1 MTILQYTVQPIPPN
15 KNGKQKEPGRGIG
28 GDNPPMPHRT
38 MSRPHRRTNGI
49 GVEDH
54 PAVERKT
61 PGIGDNVARSTDQIK
76 MANRKN
82 REIGRGIG
90 GDSCRS
96 LPCNPP
102 VPRDQRY
109 RRGMGG
115 DHPAVERKTPGVGDN
130 VARSADQRGGDE
142 TKVHQRDGVETEG
155 GNKALDNSNSMKAA
169 VVDRKSAPS
178 RPHQIAPPSIM
189 ESSSNFDQ
197 ITSRS
202 SNYDRYSFNF
212 TTPLPTQ
219 LKMPSP
225 RERSSSRSRSRS
237 PPGSPRLS
245 IHDLVRT
252 QSAKYSAGW
261 RAKSPP
267 HPIPIQYYGKD
278 NQPQYR
284 KEWIKHQEI
293 KAENAHKEDDE
304 NNLFTESIK
313 MVSDGRA
320 QLLVNNGY
328 NMYGQRLTEGR
339 NFFDKP
345 FDEEYEMFD
354 WLPQWVQLSKSRTYM
369 P

>member
-1 MTILQYTVQPIPPN
+1 
-15 KNGKQKEPGRGIG
+15 
-28 GDNPPMPHRT
+28 
-38 MSRPHRRTNGI
+38 
-49 GVEDH
+49 
-54 PAVERKT
+54 
-61 PGIGDNVARSTDQIK
+61 
-76 MANRKN
+76 
-82 REIGRGIG
+82 
-90 GDSCRS
+90 
-96 LPCNPP
+96 
-102 VPRDQRY
+102 
-109 RRGMGG
+109 
-115 DHPAVERKTPGVGDN
+115 
-130 VARSADQRGGDE
+130 
-142 TKVHQRDGVETEG
+142 
-155 GNKALDNSNSMKAA
+155 
-169 VVDRKSAPS
+169 
-178 RPHQIAPPSIM
+178 
-189 ESSSNFDQ
+189 
-197 ITSRS
+197 
-202 SNYDRYSFNF
+202 
-212 TTPLPTQ
+212 